1 MRRHFL
7 KSPHHAALAVATLG
21 LGFATGEPLYF
32 IAGAAAYVV
41 GWIFLPDFPFF
52 RKWVEKKEQA
62 QMAATAAGELA
73 DFKAKRDQALAALTN
88 SRRQR
93 YAALAE
99 VCQQIEQTINVADDP
114 RVQRLEEL
122 MWTFLR
128 VLGIEQSLDRFL
140 EFEAREDVPGML
152 AAAKDEFA
160 RLNSEIVELRAAGS
174 SAALDSKER
183 LLESRADLLDTMK
196 KRAERI
202 EQAKNNL
209 ELVVAEQ
216 ERLEQQIKLLR
227 ADAMASASPAALSA
241 RIDAAVEQL
250 EATNAWIREMDQFR
264 AVIAE
269 PAMPQ
274 QRVGFGESAPPP
286 LPVQRARGREQA

>member
-1 MRRHFL
+1 MRRYFF
-7 KSPHHAALAVATLG
+7 KSPHHAALAAATLG
-21 LGFATGEPLYF
+21 LGFASGEPLYF

-41 GWIFLPDFPFF
+41 GWVFLPDLPFF
-52 RKWVEKKEQA
+52 KNWVAKKE
-62 QMAATAAGELA
+62 AAANAAAAAGELA

-99 VCQQIEQTINVADDP
+99 VCRQIEQSINAADDP
-114 RVQRLEEL
+114 RVQKLEEL

-128 VLGIEQSLDRFL
+128 ILGIEQSLDRFL
-140 EFEAREDVPGML
+140 EFESREEVPKML

-174 SAALDSKER
+174 SALLDSKER
-183 LLESRADLLDTMK
+183 LLESRADLLETLK
-196 KRAERI
+196 KRAERV

-227 ADAMASASPAALSA
+227 ADAMAQTSPAAVSA

-274 QRVGFGESAPPP
+274 QRVGFGESNPPP
-286 LPVQRARGREQA
+286 LPAQGTRGRERA

>member
-1 MRRHFL
+1 MRRYFL
-7 KSPHHAALAVATLG
+7 KSPHHAALAAATLG
-21 LGFATGEPLYF
+21 LGFASGEPLYF

-41 GWIFLPDFPFF
+41 GWVFLPDIGFF
-52 RKWVEKKEQA
+52 RRWVEKKEHARQA
-62 QMAATAAGELA
+62 ASEAGELA

-99 VCQQIEQTINVADDP
+99 VCHQIEQSINAADDP
-114 RVQRLEEL
+114 RVQKLEEL

-128 VLGIEQSLDRFL
+128 ILGIEQSLDRFL
-140 EFEAREDVPGML
+140 EFEARENVPSML
-152 AAAKDEFA
+152 AAAKEEFA
-160 RLNSEIVELRAAGS
+160 RLNDEVVALRAGGS
-174 SAALDSKER
+174 SAALDAKER
-183 LLESRADLLDTMK
+183 LLESRADLLDTVK
-196 KRAERI
+196 KRAERV
-202 EQAKNNL
+202 EVAKNNL
-209 ELVVAEQ
+209 ELVVAEE

-227 ADAMASASPAALSA
+227 ADAMASTSPAAVSA
-241 RIDAAVEQL
+241 RIDATVEQL

-274 QRVGFGESAPPP
+274 QRVGFGGGAPPP
-286 LPVQRARGREQA
+286 LPAERARGRERT

>member
-1 MRRHFL
+1 MRRFFL

-21 LGFATGEPLYF
+21 LGFASGEPLYF

-41 GWIFLPDFPFF
+41 GWVFLPDLPFF
-52 RKWVEKKEQA
+52 RKWVEKKQEA
-62 QMAATAAGELA
+62 AMAATAAGELA

-99 VCQQIEQTINVADDP
+99 VCRQIEQSINAADDP
-114 RVQRLEEL
+114 RVQKLEEL

-128 VLGIEQSLDRFL
+128 ILGIEQSLDRFL

-152 AAAKDEFA
+152 ALAKDEFA
-160 RLNSEIVELRAAGS
+160 RLNNEIVELRAAGR

-183 LLESRADLLDTMK
+183 LLESRADLLETMK

-202 EQAKNNL
+202 QQAKDNL

-227 ADAMASASPAALSA
+227 ADAMASTSPAAVSA

-264 AVIAE
+264 AVISE

-286 LPVQRARGREQA
+286 LPAQRTSNRERA